1 MLALAAFLVSA
12 AFEPIGLWFSA
23 VLGYALF
30 LRRLRSAGSP
40 VWSSLFFGFLVNA
53 IVLHWSSKYVGAL
66 PWILLS
72 LLQAIFYAPVGWVF
86 KKTQSLRWAIF
97 TILICEELRA
107 RFPFGGF
114 SWTRIAFS
122 QVDSPLTPLVS
133 YGGVL
138 LLSFA
143 TLLLA
148 LLFTHIRIRNT
159 LIAFFVVLVSG
170 FIPSNAKGAESLS
183 LIAIQG
189 NTPSVGL
196 EFNSRAKAV
205 FDLHRDATQ
214 RLVKSNYDAIIWPEN
229 AIDIDPRNYPEV
241 ATDIEQLT
249 KELQTPLI
257 AGVVLQ
263 ENGHPANASMLY
275 GVDGQVETTYIKRY
289 LTPFGEYMP
298 LRGLAE
304 IISPF
309 AKSVNDFKPG
319 DNFVAHTVSG
329 KQISPIICYEI
340 INDGLVREGALNT
353 GAFIVQTNSATFANT
368 AESAQQLAITR
379 IRAIEHS
386 REILSVSTVGISAFI
401 DNNGV
406 VKAQTAENVSTSLS
420 GELGISSHRTWSD
433 RLGGVAPLLT
443 LLFSLFFAARRS
455 SRKFAP

>member
-12 AFEPIGLWFSA
+12 AFEPIGLWFLA
-23 VLGYALF
+23 IFGYALF
-30 LRRLRSAGSP
+30 LRKLRSSRVP

-53 IVLHWSSKYVGAL
+53 IVLHWSSRYVGAL

-72 LLQAIFYAPVGWVF
+72 LLQAIFYIPVGWVF
-86 KKTQSLRWAIF
+86 KRTQSLHWAIF

-122 QVDSPLTPLVS
+122 QADSPLAPLVS

-148 LLFTHIRIRNT
+148 SLLTKLRIRN
-159 LIAFFVVLVSG
+159 VLVALVAIFLSA
-170 FIPSNAKGAESLS
+170 FIPNSAKGTESIS

-205 FDLHRDATQ
+205 FNLHRDATR

-241 ATDIEQLT
+241 ADDIQRLT
-249 KELQTPLI
+249 QELQTPLI

-263 ENGHPANASMLY
+263 ENGEPANASVLY
-275 GVDGQVETTYIKRY
+275 GIDGQVKSTYIKRY

-298 LRGLAE
+298 LRSLAE
-304 IISPF
+304 LVSPY

-319 DNFVAHTVSG
+319 SNFVAHNISG
-329 KQISPIICYEI
+329 KQIAPIICYEI
-340 INDGLVREGALNT
+340 INDGLVRESALKT
-353 GAFIVQTNSATFANT
+353 GAFIVQTNSATFADT

-386 REILSVSTVGISAFI
+386 REILSVSTVGISALI

-406 VKAQTAENVSTSLS
+406 VKTQTAENVSTSIA
-420 GELGISSHRTWSD
+420 GELTISSHRTWSD

-443 LLFSLFFAARRS
+443 LLFAFFYALRNSYRN
-455 SRKFAP
+455 FV